1 MICLYSGKAGCEGA
15 WQLVLAFLQNQ
26 PISCWSLLLNRLM
39 HLLCAHSNTYI
50 KIVTIFHFRQ
60 KKIPR
65 KLWHA
70 VYFGRYSPIL
80 MFALLESAD
89 KYPQEKQSVSK
100 HLIVMLSQCDK
111 KSECV

>member
-15 WQLVLAFLQNQ
+15 WQLVLAFLQNE